1 MQKEIKIRKEVYT
14 IVEILQDDLFRT
26 ILKGKD
32 NKENYVVIKIMNYKQ
47 DIGVSKNII
56 REIAILKKIKN
67 DNIIKI
73 IDFDFTEKQILMC
86 LEYVDCNLN
95 EFWEFKFN
103 GMTPEIELIKN
114 VMFQIFNAC
123 NYLHENG
130 IVHRNIRPQNIFMK
144 NGEIKIADF
153 ELSRLYSIPINQYT
167 KDISTIWYRAPELLN
182 AEYYTIGVDIWSIGC
197 IMIELF
203 IKKPFFMYQNES
215 EKLSRINKIFS
226 NTDTLEK
233 ILLNENIPNKA
244 VDLILKLLQYDSIKR
259 MSCKDA
265 LKHDFFVTSS

>member
-14 IVEILQDDLFRT
+14 IIEILQDDLFRT